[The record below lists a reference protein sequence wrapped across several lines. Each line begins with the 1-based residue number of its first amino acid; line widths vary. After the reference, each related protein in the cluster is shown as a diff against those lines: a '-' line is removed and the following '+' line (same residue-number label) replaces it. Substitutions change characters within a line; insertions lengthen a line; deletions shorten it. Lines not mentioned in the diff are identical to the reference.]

1 MCLLRVMTSDLRRGA
16 KVTKM
21 TGESVDQAYI
31 SDPNSAF
38 WKHMNVHF
46 WGYTLWPALWP
57 TFLNYISEA
66 KCLDNLLTYIS
77 VPNSSF
83 RSICVLFSETMTLG
97 LRFDISISKYRTD
110 LWSSLRDSFHIA
122 HTYRPSMY
130 MCILDVMIFVLRS
143 DLHVLWIK
151 HTFYLLST

>member
-1 MCLLRVMTSDLRRGA
+1 
-16 KVTKM
+16 
-21 TGESVDQAYI
+21 
-31 SDPNSAF
+31 
-38 WKHMNVHF
+38 MNVHF

-57 TFLNYISEA
+57 TFLNYVSEP

-77 VPNSSF
+77 VPKQ
-83 RSICVLFSETMTLG
+83 LFSEHLCFIFWDYDFG
-97 LRFDISISKYRTD
+97 LRFDISISKYRTY

-130 MCILDVMIFVLRS
+130 LCILDVMIFVLCS

-151 HTFYLLST
+151 HTFLFIEHITFVRFHHENGKWWRPIWRLVCHLLSISPRFLFLYR